1 MIVSYVKI
9 HNYRSIK
16 DVDFDTRKM
25 MVFLGPNNHGKSNLL
40 SAIEFALSTSAK
52 VDIRDFFTCR
62 DNGNKENCANE
73 LWIELTFTDLTE
85 QEKNTFS
92 KYLRIDNSINV
103 RKYAAAEADGK
114 IEIGYRGYLE
124 EPEEWWL
131 KNDAID
137 RLSSQEKIRHE
148 AETLPF
154 LGELLEGGGRIT
166 KERVTEFQ
174 QKYINEHRSVLVT
187 RPVLEEAPFLGI
199 KNVGGGVLP
208 DFFLVPAVR
217 DLSEETKIKTN
228 TTLGRLIQRAIEE
241 MSRHDKRFIDI
252 RNRLQGLVNELNQRP
267 DTKNGQKTALA
278 LLESNIIG
286 ELKNWGVNVSIEV
299 TPPEIEK
306 IFELGT
312 ELYLDDGIKTTADRK
327 GHGLQRAVI
336 FALLRSWA
344 KRIRE
349 PSDDDTI
356 TARRS
361 SESIIFAIEEPELF
375 LHPHAQRLLAQSLED
390 IAAAPNHQV
399 FICSHSTHFVNLDKY
414 QSIAIVLKIHSDE
427 GTTIRQCNTDLFGGE
442 ESKNKKDRFHMASW
456 INPDRGELFFGRK
469 VILVEGETEKA
480 VLPFLATKS
489 GCLDA
494 SVSIID
500 CGSKHNLPLYITILN
515 AFGLH
520 YSVIHDEDPL
530 PAVIPAEWDDDKK
543 REKRRTFELNTII
556 GDCINPNLGSVSMFS
571 PDFEIAANV
580 SKTQGDKKGKVIAA
594 LEHFQEITEDK
605 IPHDIL
611 DIVKD
616 AFK

>member
-1 MIVSYVKI
+1 MG
-9 HNYRSIK
+9 YRS
-16 DVDFDTRKM
+16 
-25 MVFLGPNNHGKSNLL
+25 
-40 SAIEFALSTSAK
+40 
-52 VDIRDFFTCR
+52 
-62 DNGNKENCANE
+62 
-73 LWIELTFTDLTE
+73 
-85 QEKNTFS
+85 
-92 KYLRIDNSINV
+92 
-103 RKYAAAEADGK
+103 
-114 IEIGYRGYLE
+114 YLE
-124 EPEEWWL
+124 EPDEWWL

-137 RLSSQEKIRHE
+137 RLSTQDQVRRE
-148 AETLPF
+148 AEIVPILSR
-154 LGELLEGGGRIT
+154 LLEEGGRIT
-166 KERVTEFQ
+166 KERITEFQ
-174 QKYINEHRSVLVT
+174 RSYIDEHRGELVF
-187 RPVLEEAPFLGI
+187 RQVLEEWPFLGV

-241 MSRHDKRFIDI
+241 MSQHDKRFIDI

-267 DTKNGQKTALA
+267 DIEEDQKTALA

-286 ELKNWGVNVSIEV
+286 ELKTWGVNVSIEV

-312 ELYLDDGIKTTADRK
+312 ELYLDDGIRTTADRK

-375 LHPHAQRLLAQSLED
+375 LHPHAQRLLAQTLDE
-390 IAAAPNHQV
+390 IAVAPNHQV

-414 QSIAIVLKIHSDE
+414 QSIAIVSKNRSDE
-427 GTTIRQCNTDLFGGE
+427 GTIVKQCNKDLFEGE
-442 ESKNKKDRFHMASW
+442 ESKNKKDRFHMAAW

-480 VLPFLATKS
+480 ILPFLATKLE
-489 GCLDA
+489 CYDQ

-515 AFGLH
+515 GFNLH
-520 YSVIHDEDPL
+520 YLVIHDEDPL
-530 PAVIPAEWDDDKK
+530 PDPIPSEWDEDKK
-543 REKRRTFELNTII
+543 REKIRTFELNKKISDLIDRNI
-556 GDCINPNLGSVSMFS
+556 GDVHMLC
-571 PDFEIAANV
+571 PDFEGAANV
-580 SKTQGDKKGKVIAA
+580 SKTKGEKIGKALAA
-594 LEHFQEITEDK
+594 LEHFQEITDDK

-611 DIVKD
+611 DIVKN
-616 AFK
+616 AYK